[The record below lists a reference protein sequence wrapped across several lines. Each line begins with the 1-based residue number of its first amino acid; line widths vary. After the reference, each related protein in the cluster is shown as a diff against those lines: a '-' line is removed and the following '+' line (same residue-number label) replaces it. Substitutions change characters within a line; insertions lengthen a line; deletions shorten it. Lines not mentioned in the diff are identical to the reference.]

1 MKDKVEM
8 ARQMNLSKMVRQVS
22 SDLDMYSSVNK
33 KNS

>member
-22 SDLDMYSSVNK
+22 SDLDMYASV
-33 KNS
+33 